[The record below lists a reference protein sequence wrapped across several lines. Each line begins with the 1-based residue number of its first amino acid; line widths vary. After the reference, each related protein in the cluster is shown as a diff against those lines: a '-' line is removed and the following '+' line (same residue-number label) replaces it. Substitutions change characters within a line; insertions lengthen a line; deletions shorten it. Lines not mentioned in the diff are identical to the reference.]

1 MFDFIKKAMPR
12 EEKFFD
18 LFEAHAVKLQAG
30 ARMLS
35 RIMDGGND
43 LEANCAELMK
53 LEDEADHISHD
64 VMLAIRR
71 SFITPFDR
79 SDIKALISSMDDAID
94 QMNKTAKAVLLYEV
108 TEFEP
113 KMKEMAEL
121 TIQLADKTAAA
132 VPLLRQINANSSQLH
147 IMTAAMIRLEE
158 DTDHLNDAGLKA
170 LLKGKAK
177 ADPMAFIIGSQFY
190 EHLEKV
196 ADRFED
202 VANVINDIV
211 IEHV

>member
-1 MFDFIKKAMPR
+1 MFDFIKKLMPR

-18 LFEAHAVKLQAG
+18 LFEAHAIKLQDG
-30 ARMLS
+30 ARVLS
-35 RIMDGGND
+35 LIMDGGKD
-43 LEANCAELMK
+43 LQSNCEKLIK

-64 VMLAIRR
+64 VMQAIRK

-113 KMKEMAEL
+113 LMKDMAEL
-121 TIQLADKTAAA
+121 AVKLADKTAEAL
-132 VPLLRQINANSSQLH
+132 PLLRNIGTYSSQLH
-147 IMTAAMIRLEE
+147 VMTNAMIRLE
-158 DTDHLNDAGLKA
+158 DDSDQLNDAGLKA

-177 ADPMAFIIGSQFY
+177 ADPMAFVIGSQFY

-202 VANVINDIV
+202 VANTINDIV

>member
-30 ARMLS
+30 AQMLS
-35 RIMDGGND
+35 RIMDGGKD
-43 LEANCAELMK
+43 LEANCAALMK

-113 KMKEMAEL
+113 KMKEMAAL
-121 TIQLADKTAAA
+121 AIQLADKTAAA
-132 VPLLRQINANSSQLH
+132 VPLLRQVNANSSQLH

-158 DTDHLNDAGLKA
+158 DSDHLNDAGLKA

-177 ADPMAFIIGSQFY
+177 TDPMAFIVGSQFY

>member
-35 RIMDGGND
+35 RIMDGGKD
-43 LEANCAELMK
+43 LEANCAALMK